1 MASIIKRYGKW
12 QARISWYDS
21 EGKRQT
27 KSQGGFPTKVLA
39 KDLLII
45 TISGLR
51 RIRNLK

>member
-39 KDLLII
+39 KEW
-45 TISGLR
+45 SVEQ
-51 RIRNLK
+51 KA